1 MPKHYDQSKG
11 SSGPV
16 KSAQAVDTTVLGRHG
31 ATTLTTSGPLV
42 KRACSG
48 ALSPS
53 ASTRGDIRNMMSA
66 ESLDRRARTFARS
79 DTVASFFTACSES
92 SPFVSPRGACL
103 SRSNTCA
110 SLAASDIGS
119 AETHD
124 CNSRLSRSVAVTSL
138 KSLGDAPGLG
148 MRCIGR
154 SVSPQA
160 DRQDNARALLRSDT
174 VTSWKSACSSD
185 YRVASATK
193 ADRQLT
199 RSRSGMAVQPKNA
212 GQSPTPPSVA
222 RSGANSWSK
231 SGTATSLTRSRSG
244 NMTPPMKDRSGVCDT
259 APPGSVGTASVASK
273 SGVLLTRANSKEDV
287 SSECSGST
295 LKATPRTCNQGVG
308 TAANVKAAHMLTRQV
323 NSRWPSPGGGG
334 GALATHPNAMADQKS
349 QMPHHISPRFAFE
362 PSDVEVPLV
371 EDVPSV
377 AAAKGDIES
386 AGRPNVEQVSRPW
399 LACSGDISR
408 SPALQSQSPKKRP
421 SMVPLLCLQQTQQP
435 RLLGRQSSGKL
446 LLGGD
451 SSPGPGGSDV
461 DGEPWSSKL
470 ALEPNSPECVPL
482 HLSATSVRSV
492 PGHLDVEELNEDTNG
507 EESWSSKLVRALISP
522 AGTSSQEGDRKHDV
536 GQPLLLQYDGPVP
549 FPWELPLRLHSPRKR
564 DKLPELKVGCDFGQ
578 FDGWS
583 ILLKSEAQVPFNW
596 TLPLRLHSPRA
607 RLPAMRPLEGKFVE
621 AQQSLLVKSEVRLP
635 FSWQLPL
642 RLHSPIGASG
652 LASSEH
658 AAVFLPFADRGRQL
672 ASLAGQGAHRS
683 NSMGSSCS
691 SRIGEGLRRSCA
703 AECVAFWS
711 SDIAEADA
719 SLMLEQQSSASEL
732 ERPEAAPSERAGS
745 SPAASSSPVSSVWEP
760 AGEAALRSTESPEAG
775 ARNIAVQPAS
785 APHDEGDRT
794 SPLEASRGSSVL
806 CDAAP
811 KSVVGRIWQVA
822 GKPSEVLQL
831 VQEAELL
838 HATRGGNDPLADVYM
853 VAVEAYGLRQS
864 PAPNELCDLS
874 VKAMR
879 LLCRGSDTTAAARF
893 HEKLRRSSVGQRE
906 ARLFEARASQLERLG
921 EVEAAAE
928 VLNDGRRSGAG
939 PVRILERKLALLTGA
954 ATPGRSARASLP
966 VGAYQVRDSSV
977 GFTPTATPRL
987 SQATP
992 RLSGASAHGDMETLR
1007 SQVRSLQSEL
1017 EFRRSGSFCPP
1028 CPSVRGSN
1036 PFSARSSLQTYSAR
1050 NSPHP
1055 HSARSSLQSNMAGCR
1070 LSSMAPCGEAAHCRL
1085 SLPAPSPQG
1094 RELSQ
1099 RPEIKITESIVTRE
1113 LSDSSNTGVASVAT

>member
-1 MPKHYDQSKG
+1 
-11 SSGPV
+11 
-16 KSAQAVDTTVLGRHG
+16 
-31 ATTLTTSGPLV
+31 
-42 KRACSG
+42 
-48 ALSPS
+48 
-53 ASTRGDIRNMMSA
+53 
-66 ESLDRRARTFARS
+66 
-79 DTVASFFTACSES
+79 
-92 SPFVSPRGACL
+92 
-103 SRSNTCA
+103 
-110 SLAASDIGS
+110 
-119 AETHD
+119 
-124 CNSRLSRSVAVTSL
+124 
-138 KSLGDAPGLG
+138 
-148 MRCIGR
+148 
-154 SVSPQA
+154 
-160 DRQDNARALLRSDT
+160 
-174 VTSWKSACSSD
+174 
-185 YRVASATK
+185 
-193 ADRQLT
+193 
-199 RSRSGMAVQPKNA
+199 
-212 GQSPTPPSVA
+212 
-222 RSGANSWSK
+222 
-231 SGTATSLTRSRSG
+231 
-244 NMTPPMKDRSGVCDT
+244 MKDRSGICDT

-334 GALATHPNAMADQKS
+334 GALAKHPNAMADQKS

-386 AGRPNVEQVSRPW
+386 AGCPNVEQVSRPW
-399 LACSGDISR
+399 LACSGDISC
-408 SPALQSQSPKKRP
+408 SFALQSQSPKKRP

-470 ALEPNSPECVPL
+470 SLEPNSPECVPLHFAETSVRSVPAHLDVEELNEDANGGAGGSDVDGEIWSSKLALEPNSPECVPL

-507 EESWSSKLVRALISP
+507 GESWSSKLVRALTSP
-522 AGTSSQEGDRKHDV
+522 ARTSSQEGDRKHDV

-549 FPWELPLRLHSPRKR
+549 FSWELPLSLHSLRKR
-564 DKLPELKVGCDFGQ
+564 DNLPELKVGCDFCQ

-583 ILLKSEAQVPFNW
+583 ILFKSEAQVPFNW

-607 RLPAMRPLEGKFVE
+607 RLPAMRSLEGKFVE

-642 RLHSPIGASG
+642 RLHSPTGASG

-658 AAVFLPFADRGRQL
+658 AAVCSPFADRGRQL

-683 NSMGSSCS
+683 NSMGTSCS

-703 AECVAFWS
+703 AERLAFWS
-711 SDIAEADA
+711 SDVAEADA

-760 AGEAALRSTESPEAG
+760 AGEATLRSTESPEAG
-775 ARNIAVQPAS
+775 AWNIAVQPAS
-785 APHDEGDRT
+785 APHDEGDRA
-794 SPLEASRGSSVL
+794 SPLEASRGSSAL
-806 CDAAP
+806 CEAAP
-811 KSVVGRIWQVA
+811 ESVVGRIWQVA

-921 EVEAAAE
+921 EVDAAAE
-928 VLNDGRRSGAG
+928 VLNDGIRSGAG

-977 GFTPTATPRL
+977 GFTPIATPRL

-1070 LSSMAPCGEAAHCRL
+1070 LSSMAPCGEDAHCRL

-1099 RPEIKITESIVTRE
+1099 CPEIKITESIVTRE